1 MYMYHFALCSFI
13 ALTRLDSLDSPVR
26 RLSSPAHSI
35 DPDFL
40 RHFLA
45 RTQHICTSVQLILVP
60 FNSISL
66 FNALENLSVRQPINC
81 PTPERSLPK
90 EASSGECLAREVQ
103 GRPLD
108 AAEAAAAAAAGVG
121 NVQLSENEDEE
132 EKEEEGKEDDDTT
145 DDERLQNISEAAR
158 HVEVNSKSNRER
170 VSEQAQFE
178 EYMQAVHPNSKYV
191 KDFLSRLK
199 GKEAGVYLVAPEEK
213 HLLSYM
219 YHCRDTDDSRTE
231 GVVGRSNKGS
241 NIRKKLNFISGTLI
255 EFDHAKLHRTKKMM
269 ELITLWEGEDDVA
282 RALSFL
288 PEIVMP
294 KAWKALWSL
303 KISDKNKRRLWARFL
318 VQFALVAR
326 SSDVA
331 GEYFPL
337 MENVSFPPDAKHYLE
352 DGNPMYIDVVFTK
365 WKGRPLSQGST
376 PYTIRLWHN
385 PQDLRFCPVHWL
397 TRHWADLGRTT
408 GPMFDNISA
417 RTYQRHLKKL
427 FSSIQYKLADGSFDV
442 VDCSSHSIRRAA
454 AQWAARCG
462 ASLADVRNVGRWVA
476 LKHLLTY
483 IAEGVEMRSNALRA
497 YNDDDPVLSVW
508 EFNVETVVSSIASTN
523 EVLIALGNSRR

>member
-1 MYMYHFALCSFI
+1 MADANNGDTQGAASSSSSRNADALDGASTTTTTSGPAPKRGRRGGRAPSNPAAAHGSAQYRIFRVMEEGRWVP
-13 ALTRLDSLDSPVR
+13 AANAAVKGSRVDSLVHR
-26 RLSSPAHSI
+26 Y
-35 DPDFL
+35 
-40 RHFLA
+40 
-45 RTQHICTSVQLILVP
+45 
-60 FNSISL
+60 
-66 FNALENLSVRQPINC
+66 
-81 PTPERSLPK
+81 
-90 EASSGECLAREVQ
+90 GREVGFKKVNPYDDEKQ
-103 GRPLD
+103 IEAARKKLEELQKKSN

-145 DDERLQNISEAAR
+145 DDERLQNIS
-158 HVEVNSKSNRER
+158 
-170 VSEQAQFE
+170 
-178 EYMQAVHPNSKYV
+178 
-191 KDFLSRLK
+191 
-199 GKEAGVYLVAPEEK
+199 
-213 HLLSYM
+213 
-219 YHCRDTDDSRTE
+219 
-231 GVVGRSNKGS
+231 
-241 NIRKKLNFISGTLI
+241 
-255 EFDHAKLHRTKKMM
+255 
-269 ELITLWEGEDDVA
+269 DDVA

-337 MENVSFPPDAKHYLE
+337 MENVSFPPGAKHYLE

-397 TRHWADLGRTT
+397 TRHWADLCRTT

-497 YNDDDPVLSVW
+497 NNDVDPVLSVW

>member
-1 MYMYHFALCSFI
+1 MADANNGDTQGAASSSSSRNADALDGASTTTTTSGPAPKRGRRGGRAPSNPAAAHGSAQYRIFRVMEEGRWVP
-13 ALTRLDSLDSPVR
+13 AANAAVKGSRVDSLVHR
-26 RLSSPAHSI
+26 Y
-35 DPDFL
+35 
-40 RHFLA
+40 
-45 RTQHICTSVQLILVP
+45 
-60 FNSISL
+60 
-66 FNALENLSVRQPINC
+66 
-81 PTPERSLPK
+81 
-90 EASSGECLAREVQ
+90 GREVGFKKVNPYDDEKQ
-103 GRPLD
+103 IEAARKKLEELQKKSN

-145 DDERLQNISEAAR
+145 DDERLQNIS
-158 HVEVNSKSNRER
+158 
-170 VSEQAQFE
+170 
-178 EYMQAVHPNSKYV
+178 
-191 KDFLSRLK
+191 
-199 GKEAGVYLVAPEEK
+199 
-213 HLLSYM
+213 
-219 YHCRDTDDSRTE
+219 
-231 GVVGRSNKGS
+231 
-241 NIRKKLNFISGTLI
+241 
-255 EFDHAKLHRTKKMM
+255 
-269 ELITLWEGEDDVA
+269 DDVA
-282 RALSFL
+282 RALSFV

-442 VDCSSHSIRRAA
+442 VDCSSRSIRRAA

-476 LKHLLTY
+476 LKHLTY

-497 YNDDDPVLSVW
+497 NNDVDPVLSVW

>member
-1 MYMYHFALCSFI
+1 MADANNGDTQGAASSSSSRNADALDGASTTTTTSGPAPKRGRRGGRAPSNPAAAHGSAQYRIFRVMEEGRWVP
-13 ALTRLDSLDSPVR
+13 AANAAVKGSRVDSLVHR
-26 RLSSPAHSI
+26 Y
-35 DPDFL
+35 
-40 RHFLA
+40 
-45 RTQHICTSVQLILVP
+45 
-60 FNSISL
+60 
-66 FNALENLSVRQPINC
+66 
-81 PTPERSLPK
+81 
-90 EASSGECLAREVQ
+90 GREVGFKKVNPYDDEKQ
-103 GRPLD
+103 IEAARKKLEELQKKSN

-282 RALSFL
+282 RALSFTGDSYAQGMEGSMEL
-288 PEIVMP
+288 
-294 KAWKALWSL
+294 
-303 KISDKNKRRLWARFL
+303 KNKR
-318 VQFALVAR
+318 Q
-326 SSDVA
+326 
-331 GEYFPL
+331 E
-337 MENVSFPPDAKHYLE
+337 
-352 DGNPMYIDVVFTK
+352 
-365 WKGRPLSQGST
+365 
-376 PYTIRLWHN
+376 
-385 PQDLRFCPVHWL
+385 
-397 TRHWADLGRTT
+397 
-408 GPMFDNISA
+408 
-417 RTYQRHLKKL
+417 
-427 FSSIQYKLADGSFDV
+427 
-442 VDCSSHSIRRAA
+442 
-454 AQWAARCG
+454 
-462 ASLADVRNVGRWVA
+462 
-476 LKHLLTY
+476 
-483 IAEGVEMRSNALRA
+483 
-497 YNDDDPVLSVW
+497 
-508 EFNVETVVSSIASTN
+508 
-523 EVLIALGNSRR
+523 